1 MCRAL
6 NSKRQNKK
14 FLFYQKVC
22 DSYNQRPFLAFIHIP
37 QKFLIPKR
45 TELFWKEKFF
55 RNVSKKKVYK
65 QYWMTFIW
73 ALCLCVKFKFDGR
86 NEKTQSHLFLIVS
99 HFLWFLLKS
108 LKILKGHLSK
118 LVKVLLS
125 GQVWQ

>member
-45 TELFWKEKFF
+45 TEKGCCTEKIVLKRKVFSK
-55 RNVSKKKVYK
+55 RIKKKVYK
-65 QYWMTFIW
+65 QY
-73 ALCLCVKFKFDGR
+73 
-86 NEKTQSHLFLIVS
+86 
-99 HFLWFLLKS
+99 
-108 LKILKGHLSK
+108 
-118 LVKVLLS
+118 
-125 GQVWQ
+125 